1 MGQLH
6 CQSSS
11 EMSRSIIPSTP
22 ALVLVVDDQP
32 RNLQM
37 LKSSLMREGFR
48 VAVAGSGEEALDMV
62 ELQQPDLM
70 LLDVMMPGM
79 DGFDVCARV
88 KANPATRDIPVIF
101 LTGETQLQSIKKGF
115 EVGGVDYVTK
125 PFNRQEMVARV
136 NTHVELRRAQ
146 VRHTA
151 SLIEQTRLIN
161 IIAQHWLK
169 PLQRLVFL
177 TSQTRNI
184 SRTGGNGAE
193 GNAGAFAAEAEA
205 TAVQMLSSLEDFLH
219 ESQSLV
225 TNGRTLQPGTITTDD
240 IKAIIENWY
249 VTAIRRQ
256 LDFQVT
262 APPIPV
268 PVSASVFTATQ
279 ILDPIMANAVKA
291 ARDQGRISARLR
303 HIGGEVT
310 VEVEDD
316 GPGFSREYLKHPFQ
330 ASLRTAGGSRD
341 RQHLGIGLALAK
353 RAADRISAHLEL
365 DNLGN
370 GGALVRVTFSA
381 ASPNSQSDA

>member
-1 MGQLH
+1 MTH
-6 CQSSS
+6 
-11 EMSRSIIPSTP
+11 SIIPPTP

-37 LKSSLMREGFR
+37 LKASLMREGLR
-48 VAVAGSGEEALDMV
+48 VVVANSGEEALEMI
-62 ELQQPDLM
+62 ERQQPDLM

-151 SLIEQTRLIN
+151 SLMEQTRLIN

-177 TSQTRNI
+177 TSQSRNI
-184 SRTGGNGAE
+184 CRANANGADANA
-193 GNAGAFAAEAEA
+193 NAGAFAMEAEA
-205 TAVQMLSSLEDFLH
+205 TAGQMLSSLEDFLH
-219 ESQSLV
+219 ESQGV
-225 TNGRTLQPGTITTDD
+225 IIGARHLQPGTITTDEL
-240 IKAIIENWY
+240 KAIIENWY

-256 LDFQVT
+256 LDFQVM
-262 APPIPV
+262 APPIPM

-279 ILDPIMANAVKA
+279 ILDPILANAVKA
-291 ARDQGRISARLR
+291 ARDGGRISARVR
-303 HIGGEVT
+303 HVGGEII

-316 GPGFSREYLKHPFQ
+316 GPGFSKEYLKHPFQ
-330 ASLRTAGGSRD
+330 ASVRPSGNSKE

-353 RAADRISAHLEL
+353 RAADRISARLEL
-365 DNLGN
+365 DNLGA
-370 GGALVRVTFSA
+370 GGAMVRVTFSPA
-381 ASPNSQSDA
+381 TASSTKDV

>member
-1 MGQLH
+1 MTH
-6 CQSSS
+6 
-11 EMSRSIIPSTP
+11 SIIPPTP
-22 ALVLVVDDQP
+22 ALVLVVDDQL

-37 LKSSLMREGFR
+37 LKASLMREGLR
-48 VAVAGSGEEALDMV
+48 VVVASSGEEALEMI
-62 ELQQPDLM
+62 ERQQPDLM

-151 SLIEQTRLIN
+151 SLMEQTRLIN

-177 TSQTRNI
+177 TSQSRNI
-184 SRTGGNGAE
+184 CRANANGADANA
-193 GNAGAFAAEAEA
+193 NAGAFAMEAEA

-219 ESQSLV
+219 ESQGV
-225 TNGRTLQPGTITTDD
+225 INGSRHLQPGTITTDEL
-240 IKAIIENWY
+240 KAIIENWY

-256 LDFQVT
+256 LDFQVM
-262 APPIPV
+262 APPIPM

-279 ILDPIMANAVKA
+279 ILDPILANAVKA
-291 ARDQGRISARLR
+291 AREQGRISARVR
-303 HIGGEVT
+303 HVGGEII

-316 GPGFSREYLKHPFQ
+316 GPGFSKEYLKHPFQ
-330 ASLRTAGGSRD
+330 ASVRPSGNSKE

-353 RAADRISAHLEL
+353 RAADRISARLEL
-365 DNLGN
+365 DNLGA
-370 GGALVRVTFSA
+370 GGALVRVTFSPA
-381 ASPNSQSDA
+381 TAESSKDV

>member
-1 MGQLH
+1 
-6 CQSSS
+6 
-11 EMSRSIIPSTP
+11 MSHSIIPPTP

-37 LKSSLMREGFR
+37 LKASLMREGFR
-48 VAVAGSGEEALDMV
+48 VVVAGSGEEALEML
-62 ELQQPDLM
+62 ERQQPDLM

-79 DGFDVCARV
+79 DGFEVCAKV

-146 VRHTA
+146 IRHTA
-151 SLIEQTRLIN
+151 TLMEQTRLIN

-184 SRTGGNGAE
+184 CRSGGNGTDA
-193 GNAGAFAAEAEA
+193 NAGAFAMEAEA

-219 ESQSLV
+219 ESPSML
-225 TNGRTLQPGTITTDD
+225 TNGQSLQPGTITTDD
-240 IKAIIENWY
+240 LKSIIENWY

-256 LDFQVT
+256 LDFQVM

-268 PVSASVFTATQ
+268 PIAASAFTASQ
-279 ILDPIMANAVKA
+279 ILDPILANAVKA
-291 ARDQGRISARLR
+291 AREQGRVSARVR
-303 HIGGEVT
+303 HVGGEVV

-330 ASLRTAGGSRD
+330 PNVRATGGSRE

-353 RAADRISAHLEL
+353 RAADRVSAHLEL
-365 DNLGN
+365 DNLGT
-370 GGALVRVTFSA
+370 GGALVRITLA
-381 ASPNSQSDA
+381 TASSRSKQDD

>member
-1 MGQLH
+1 
-6 CQSSS
+6 
-11 EMSRSIIPSTP
+11 
-22 ALVLVVDDQP
+22 
-32 RNLQM
+32 
-37 LKSSLMREGFR
+37 
-48 VAVAGSGEEALDMV
+48 
-62 ELQQPDLM
+62 
-70 LLDVMMPGM
+70 M
-79 DGFDVCARV
+79 DGFDVCARM

-151 SLIEQTRLIN
+151 SLVEQGRLIN

-184 SRTGGNGAE
+184 SRGDGTGAE
-193 GNAGAFAAEAEA
+193 VNAGAFAAEAEA
-205 TAVQMLSSLEDFLH
+205 TAGQMLSSLEDFLH
-219 ESQSLV
+219 ESQSPV
-225 TNGRTLQPGTITTDD
+225 TNGRSLLPGTITTDD

-268 PVSASVFTATQ
+268 PVSASVFTAAQ
-279 ILDPIMANAVKA
+279 ILDPILANAVKA
-291 ARDQGRISARLR
+291 ARDQGRVSARLR
-303 HIGGEVT
+303 HVGGEVT

-316 GPGFSREYLKHPFQ
+316 GPGFSREYLKQPFQ
-330 ASLRTAGGSRD
+330 ASIRATGGSRE

-365 DNLGN
+365 DNLGS
-370 GGALVRVTFSA
+370 GGALVRVTFSV
-381 ASPNSQSDA
+381 ASLTSHQDV

>member
-1 MGQLH
+1 
-6 CQSSS
+6 
-11 EMSRSIIPSTP
+11 MSHSIIPPTP

-37 LKSSLMREGFR
+37 LKASLMREGFR
-48 VAVAGSGEEALDMV
+48 VVVAGSGEEALEML
-62 ELQQPDLM
+62 ERQQPDLM

-79 DGFDVCARV
+79 DGFDVCAKV
-88 KANPATRDIPVIF
+88 KSNPATRDIPVIF

-146 VRHTA
+146 IRHTA
-151 SLIEQTRLIN
+151 TLMEQTRLIN

-184 SRTGGNGAE
+184 CRSGTNGGEA
-193 GNAGAFAAEAEA
+193 NAGAFAMEAEA

-219 ESQSLV
+219 ESPGMM
-225 TNGRTLQPGTITTDD
+225 TNGRSQPGSITTDD
-240 IKAIIENWY
+240 LKAIIENWY

-256 LDFQVT
+256 LDFQVMT
-262 APPIPV
+262 PPIPV
-268 PVSASVFTATQ
+268 SIAASAFTATQ
-279 ILDPIMANAVKA
+279 ILDPILANAVKA
-291 ARDQGRISARLR
+291 AREQGRISARVR
-303 HIGGEVT
+303 HVGGEVV

-316 GPGFSREYLKHPFQ
+316 GPGFSREYLKRPFQ
-330 ASLRTAGGSRD
+330 ANVRATGGSRE

-353 RAADRISAHLEL
+353 RAADRISAQLEL
-365 DNLGN
+365 DNLGT
-370 GGALVRVTFSA
+370 GGALVRVTFST
-381 ASPNSQSDA
+381 ASPRSKQND